1 MKASTTWLPF
11 VIGLCLASFVAC
23 DISRDDI
30 IGKWNL
36 AADGSAMVW
45 EFSKNGSVLVGT
57 TRGKYSFGDN
67 KRIKI
72 ETGSST
78 AVYQIE
84 SITDRMIL
92 RTANGSKLEFTK
104 SK

>member
-1 MKASTTWLPF
+1 MKGSISWLPF

-23 DISRDDI
+23 DTSSEDI
-30 IGKWNL
+30 VGKWHL

-45 EFSKNGSVLVGT
+45 EFSKDGSVLVGT
-57 TRGKYSFGDN
+57 TRGRYRFGDN

-72 ETGSST
+72 ETGFST

-84 SITDRMIL
+84 FITGRMIL
-92 RTANGSKLEFTK
+92 RNANGSKLEFTK
-104 SK
+104 SQ